1 MSQQLQNVSLFSV
14 HGSKRMN
21 HADMLQTFPTVS
33 PWQQVSQC
41 LVEMNV
47 LIRTSCN
54 QTQSDS
60 HFHCWILSWFEF
72 EFVCSSLLSPFPACF
87 FPFICVSGVN
97 RPCVFLSFFLVCLFC
112 SSPVSPVFL
121 PVFPVLLWFVLYFYV
136 FIVLQLSDLPMPA
149 LCVFLP
155 SAFFLWH
162 LWTHRLQFILLNLG
176 CYSVTCMPCVS

>member
-1 MSQQLQNVSLFSV
+1 MATGVRSQY
-14 HGSKRMN
+14 
-21 HADMLQTFPTVS
+21 
-33 PWQQVSQC
+33 

-97 RPCVFLSFFLVCLFC
+97 HPCVFLSFFLVCLFC

-136 FIVLQLSDLPMPA
+136 FIVLQLSDLSMPA

-155 SAFFLWH
+155 SAFFFMASLDPQI
-162 LWTHRLQFILLNLG
+162 TVYFIKSWLLF
-176 CYSVTCMPCVS
+176 CYLHALCVLSSSPFFVTVKTSFFLP

>member
-1 MSQQLQNVSLFSV
+1 MLTCCRRFLQCH
-14 HGSKRMN
+14 HGNRCK
-21 HADMLQTFPTVS
+21 
-33 PWQQVSQC
+33 SQC

-87 FPFICVSGVN
+87 FPFTCVSGVN
-97 RPCVFLSFFLVCLFC
+97 RPCVFLSFFSVCLFC

-121 PVFPVLLWFVLYFYV
+121 PVFPVLLWFVLYLV
-136 FIVLQLSDLPMPA
+136 FVSFVLSWICACLLTLFCCQLF
-149 LCVFLP
+149 C
-155 SAFFLWH
+155 
-162 LWTHRLQFILLNLG
+162 
-176 CYSVTCMPCVS
+176 